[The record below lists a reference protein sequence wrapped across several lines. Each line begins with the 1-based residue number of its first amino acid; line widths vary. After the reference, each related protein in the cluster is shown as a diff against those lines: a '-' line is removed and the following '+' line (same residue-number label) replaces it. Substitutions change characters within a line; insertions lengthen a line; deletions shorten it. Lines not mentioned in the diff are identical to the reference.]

1 VSSRDPQQTAPAA
14 GTVGEEPRAEPRGCE
29 EVTAGPSS
37 GAQLRPSPGAA
48 LTWPLLLVRVSLADI
63 LVLVVCG
70 VAFPGNRKGAVRKEK
85 AQSPSPPTDVIRVHT
100 GGQDQ
105 ERLVTRG
112 VSVLGTLVPP
122 PVTWGLYRGQLR

>member
-14 GTVGEEPRAEPRGCE
+14 GTVGEEPRDRTQGLRGGDSR
-29 EVTAGPSS
+29 AQ
-37 GAQLRPSPGAA
+37 QLRPSPGAA